1 MMERSWYWRLALIV
15 GLIVGGL
22 YLSLP
27 SFIYLSSPAE
37 VRRSKTA
44 LADRIPEGLPKS
56 RINLGIDLQGGLH
69 LVMGV
74 DADKAVLN
82 RADRVADEIANE
94 MKDKGKPVT
103 SASRVGQTPTVE
115 VVMGSPSDWDTL
127 KTVLDERG
135 DSWTA
140 SSPSGNTVRYEMKA
154 DRVKQLKDD
163 AVAQV
168 IKTLRN
174 RIDEL
179 GVTEPEVRKR
189 GDDAVLI
196 QIAGLTADEER
207 SVKDDIIGK
216 TAQLEFKIVDDE
228 SKFFAELAARAP
240 ETIKLSTDAYQGPN
254 DSIVS
259 SPFLYATS
267 KEDLQAFI
275 NQNPP
280 PSDRVVSYSKTN
292 ESGEGERWRT
302 WLLDRKTPLTGDS
315 IVSALAAFN
324 PDENRYFVQLKL
336 DKAGAVV
343 FDALTAAN
351 TKKRVA
357 IVLDDNVDSAPV
369 IQSRIPGG
377 NVSITLGG
385 SRTSQE
391 ILKEAEALSVVLNA
405 GALPAPVYPQEERT
419 VGATLGDD
427 AISKGETVVFASVI
441 MVVVIMVGYYKAC
454 GALAIFAM
462 AVNLLLQFAILAGLN
477 ASLTLPGLAGLALT
491 IGMAVDS
498 NVVQFERVR
507 DELRLGKTV
516 RAAIDGG
523 LDKSFS
529 AIFDS
534 NMTTALSA
542 VVLMQYGSGP
552 IRGFAV
558 TLLAGVLI
566 NSFTA
571 VVVPRL
577 VLEYVS
583 RTKNLQR
590 LSI

>member
-1 MMERSWYWRLALIV
+1 MERSWYWRLAVII

-27 SFIYLSSPAE
+27 SFIYLAAPSD
-37 VRRSKTA
+37 VRRDKTA
-44 LADRIPEGLPKS
+44 LAERIPEWAAKNRL
-56 RINLGIDLQGGLH
+56 NLGIDLQGGLH

-74 DADKAVLN
+74 DAEKAVLN

-94 MKDKGKPVT
+94 MKDKSKPVVR
-103 SASRVGQTPTVE
+103 SARVGLTPVIE
-115 VVMGSPSDWDTL
+115 VVMGNAADWETL
-127 KTVLDERG
+127 KPILEERG
-135 DSWTA
+135 DVWQFG
-140 SSPSGNTVRYEMKA
+140 SPSGTTVRYEMREE
-154 DRVKQLKDD
+154 RVKQLKDD

-168 IKTLRN
+168 IKTLRS
-174 RIDEL
+174 RIDGL
-179 GVTEPEVRKR
+179 GVTEPDLRKR

-196 QIAGLTADEER
+196 QIAGLTADMER

-216 TAQLEFKIVDDE
+216 TAQLEFKMVDDE
-228 SKFFAELAARAP
+228 SQYFASIASRAT
-240 ETIKLSTDAYQGPN
+240 EDIKLATDAYQGPEGG
-254 DSIVS
+254 VVQ
-259 SPFLYATS
+259 SPYLTAAK
-267 KEDLQAFI
+267 KESLQAFI

-280 PSDRVVSYSKTN
+280 PSDRVVSYSK
-292 ESGEGERWRT
+292 EPSPEGDRWRT

-315 IVSALAAFN
+315 IVGASENFN
-324 PDENRYFVQLKL
+324 PDESRWFVQLKL
-336 DKAGAVV
+336 DRPGALA
-343 FDALTAAN
+343 FDTLTTQN
-351 TKKRVA
+351 VKKRVA
-357 IVLDDNVDSAPV
+357 IVLDDEVNSAPV
-369 IQSRIPGG
+369 INERIPGG

-385 SRTSQE
+385 SKTSQE
-391 ILKEAEALSVVLNA
+391 ILKEAQALAVVLNA

-419 VGATLGDD
+419 VGATLGDE
-427 AISKGETVVFASVI
+427 AVAKGNTVVLASAI
-441 MVVVIMVGYYKAC
+441 MVIVIMVGYYKAC
-454 GALAIFAM
+454 GVLAIFAM
-462 AVNLLLQFAILAGLN
+462 SVNLLLQFAVLAGLN

-552 IRGFAV
+552 IRGFAA

-583 RTKNLQR
+583 RTRTLQR

>member
-1 MMERSWYWRLALIV
+1 MERSWYWRLALII

-27 SFIYLSSPAE
+27 SFIYLASPSD
-37 VRRSKTA
+37 VRRDKEK
-44 LADRIPEGLPKS
+44 LKERIPEGLAKN
-56 RINLGIDLQGGLH
+56 RLNLGIDLQGGLH

-74 DADKAVLN
+74 DANKAVLN
-82 RADRVADEIANE
+82 RVDRVADEVASE
-94 MKDKGKPVT
+94 MKDKGKPV
-103 SASRVGQTPTVE
+103 SRAARIEQLPAME
-115 VVMGSPSDWDTL
+115 IEMGNAADWATL
-127 KTVLDERG
+127 KPILEERG
-135 DSWTA
+135 DNWRFD
-140 SSPSGNTVRYEMKA
+140 SPSGTKVRYEMIPE
-154 DRVKQLKDD
+154 RVKQLKDD

-168 IKTLRN
+168 IKTLRS

-216 TAQLEFKIVDDE
+216 TAQLEFKIVDDD
-228 SKFFAELAARAP
+228 SKFFAEIASRAP
-240 ETIKLSTDAYQGPN
+240 EGIKLTNDAYQGGPN
-254 DSIVS
+254 DGVVS
-259 SPFLYATS
+259 SPYLYSAS
-267 KEDLQAFI
+267 KEALQAFI

-280 PSDRVVSYSKTN
+280 PSDRVVSYSKTQL
-292 ESGEGERWRT
+292 EGVDQWRT

-315 IVSALAAFN
+315 IVSAAVGFN
-324 PDENRYFVQLKL
+324 PDEYRNFVQLKL
-336 DKAGAVV
+336 DNAGGVI

-351 TKKRVA
+351 IKRRVA

-369 IQSRIPGG
+369 IQSRIPSG

-391 ILKEAEALSVVLNA
+391 ILAEANALAVVLNA

-441 MVVVIMVGYYKAC
+441 MVIVIMVGYYKAC

-462 AVNLLLQFAILAGLN
+462 AVNLLLQFAVLAGLN
-477 ASLTLPGLAGLALT
+477 ASLTLPGLAGLSLT

-542 VVLMQYGSGP
+542 LVLMQYGSGP